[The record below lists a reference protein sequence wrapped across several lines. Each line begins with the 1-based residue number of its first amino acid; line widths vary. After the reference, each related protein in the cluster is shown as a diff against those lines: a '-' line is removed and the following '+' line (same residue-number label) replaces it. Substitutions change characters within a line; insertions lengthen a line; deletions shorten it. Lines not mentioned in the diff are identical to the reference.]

1 MFQRLIKNDLK
12 ENKISMLVIGLFLLL
27 TLTLSFA
34 ATRLTVSL
42 SNSIERFVE
51 TAKSPHL
58 LQMHSGSVDRE
69 RLKNFAQQHPE
80 IASWQLTDFVN
91 VEGSAI
97 RINEKNSLQD
107 SSQDNGFSSQ
117 NQNFD
122 FLLDQNNQPAQPRPG
137 QVYIPL
143 YYYNSGKIKI
153 GDKIRVGK
161 LELTVKGFIRD
172 AQMNA
177 GLVSSKRFLI
187 SQTDLQTLKKE
198 AFASNENL
206 IAFRVHKLSQIST
219 IEQAYK
225 NAELESNGPPM
236 ITYPTIKMINGF
248 NDALVILVMGLLVVA
263 IIGITFLCIRFAL
276 LTKIQEELQ
285 QIAVMKVMGLP
296 QRFISRVYLTKY
308 YFCLALA
315 TIVGW
320 GLSFLLSTPFK
331 KQMALSMGQ
340 SPTPFYSYLLEMLV
354 ALLLCLL
361 VFWLTARPLSSFKKM
376 TPGQALRLASSN
388 SLSETRSTPK
398 MGLPTIPF
406 LDRPYFALKTILNHK
421 KLYLT
426 MLAIVSLI
434 SLLILLPASLYS
446 TVMDK
451 NFIQYLGAGQADVLI
466 DISQTEDIDT
476 KAAQLLKE
484 LQADKDIAEINQYQ
498 SQNFSYQDQQGQTQ
512 QLRVTLGNHAGFP
525 VKYSQGRYPK
535 NEHEIALSKLKAE
548 ELKLKVGDS
557 LTLTVDGQARKL
569 KVVGIYSDLTYGGKT
584 AKAVFVTKQAQT
596 LNSLTTIHLKD
607 ASNKAKKI
615 NEWEKRY
622 SNYKL
627 TDVEDFFHQTFDDSL
642 AMLRLIQT
650 SVFWTGLGIVFI
662 LMTLFVYMIFT
673 KDQADLALYRMLG
686 FGTEQLRSHYL
697 LAVCFILML
706 ALAIADLLLL
716 SLGQEVC
723 SLLLSSFGISK
734 LQLIINKS
742 FTFLWTPLA
751 LLLSGLTAAH
761 ISLRALNKLEI
772 GRYLKE
778 HLS

>member
-12 ENKISMLVIGLFLLL
+12 ENKVSMLVIGLFLLL

-34 ATRLTVSL
+34 ATRLTISL
-42 SNSIERFVE
+42 TSSIERFVE

-69 RLKNFAQQHPE
+69 RLQNFVQQHPE

-97 RINEKNSLQD
+97 RINGQDSLQD

-122 FLLDQNNQPAQPRPG
+122 FLLDQNNQPAQPQPG

-153 GDKIRVGK
+153 GDQIKVGK
-161 LELTVKGFIRD
+161 LQLTVKGFIRD

-206 IAFRVHKLSQIST
+206 IAFRVHKLSQISAV
-219 IEQAYK
+219 EQAYK

-248 NDALVILVMGLLVVA
+248 NDALVILVMGLLVMA
-263 IIGITFLCIRFAL
+263 IIGITFLCMRFAL
-276 LTKIQEELQ
+276 LTKIQEDLQ

-296 QRFISRVYLTKY
+296 QSFISRVYLTKY

-315 TIVGW
+315 TIAGW
-320 GLSFLLSTPFK
+320 GLSFLLSSPFK

-361 VFWLTARPLSSFKKM
+361 VFWLTARPLSSFKKK

-388 SLSETRSTPK
+388 SLTATPSTPK
-398 MGLPTIPF
+398 MGLPSIPF
-406 LDRPYFALKTILNHK
+406 LDRPYFALKTILSHK

-426 MLAIVSLI
+426 MLVIVSLI

-451 NFIQYLGAGQADVLI
+451 NFIQYLGAGQPDVLV

-484 LQADKDIAEINQYQ
+484 LQADKDVAEINQYQ

-525 VKYSQGRYPK
+525 VKYSQGHYPK

-596 LNSLTTIHLKD
+596 LNSLTTIRLKD

-615 NEWEKRY
+615 NDWKKRY

-627 TDVEDFFHQTFDDSL
+627 TDVEDFFHQTFDDTL
-642 AMLRLIQT
+642 AMLRLIQI
-650 SVFWTGLGIVFI
+650 SVFWTGLGIVFT

-686 FGTEQLRSHYL
+686 FGSERLRSHYL

-778 HLS
+778 H

>member
-12 ENKISMLVIGLFLLL
+12 ENKVSMLVIGLFLLL

-42 SNSIERFVE
+42 TSSIERFVE

-58 LQMHSGSVDRE
+58 LQMHSGSVDQE
-69 RLKNFAQQHPE
+69 RLQNFVQQHPE

-122 FLLDQNNQPAQPRPG
+122 FLLDQNNQPAQPQPG

-153 GDKIRVGK
+153 GDQIRVGK
-161 LELTVKGFIRD
+161 LQLTVQGFIRD

-187 SQTDLQTLKKE
+187 SQTDLQILKTE

-263 IIGITFLCIRFAL
+263 IIGITFLCMRFAL

-296 QRFISRVYLTKY
+296 QSFISRIYLTKY

-315 TIVGW
+315 TIAGW
-320 GLSFLLSTPFK
+320 GLSFLLSAPFK
-331 KQMALSMGQ
+331 GQMALSMGQ

-361 VFWLTARPLSSFKKM
+361 VFWLTAQPLSSFKKM
-376 TPGQALRLASSN
+376 TPGQTLRLASSN
-388 SLSETRSTPK
+388 SLTETRSTPK
-398 MGLPTIPF
+398 MGLPSIPF
-406 LDRPYFALKTILNHK
+406 LDRPYFALKTILSHK

-426 MLAIVSLI
+426 MLFIVSLI

-476 KAAQLLKE
+476 KTAQLLKE

-548 ELKLKVGDS
+548 ELKLNVGDS
-557 LTLTVDGQARKL
+557 LTLTVDGQTRKL

-584 AKAVFVTKQAQT
+584 AKAVFKTKQAQT
-596 LNSLTTIHLKD
+596 LNSLTTIRLKD
-607 ASNKAKKI
+607 ASNKTQKI
-615 NEWEKRY
+615 NEWKKRY
-622 SNYKL
+622 FNYKL
-627 TDVEDFFHQTFDDSL
+627 TDVEDFFHQTFDDTL

-686 FGTEQLRSHYL
+686 FGSERLRSHYL

-742 FTFLWTPLA
+742 LTFLWTPLT

-778 HLS
+778 H

>member
-1 MFQRLIKNDLK
+1 MFQRLIRNDLK
-12 ENKISMLVIGLFLLL
+12 ENKVSMLVIGLFLLL

-42 SNSIERFVE
+42 TSSIERFVE

-69 RLKNFAQQHPE
+69 RLQNFVQQHPE

-97 RINEKNSLQD
+97 RINDKDSLQD

-122 FLLDQNNQPAQPRPG
+122 FLLDQNNQPAQPQLG

-153 GDKIRVGK
+153 GDKISVGS
-161 LELTVKGFIRD
+161 LQLTVKGFIRD

-187 SQTDLQTLKKE
+187 SQADLQTLKKE

-206 IAFRVHKLSQIST
+206 IAFRVHKLSQISS

-263 IIGITFLCIRFAL
+263 IIGITFLCMRFAL

-285 QIAVMKVMGLP
+285 QIAVMKIMGLP
-296 QRFISRVYLTKY
+296 QSFISRVYLTKY

-315 TIVGW
+315 TIIGW
-320 GLSFLLSTPFK
+320 GLSFLLSSPFK
-331 KQMALSMGQ
+331 KQMVLSMGQ

-388 SLSETRSTPK
+388 SLTETRSTPK

-406 LDRPYFALKTILNHK
+406 SDRPYFALKTILSHK

-426 MLAIVSLI
+426 ILFIVSLI

-476 KAAQLLKE
+476 KASQLLKE

-512 QLRVTLGNHAGFP
+512 QLRVTLGNHAGFS
-525 VKYSQGRYPK
+525 VKYSQGSYPK

-607 ASNKAKKI
+607 ASNKTQKI
-615 NEWEKRY
+615 NEWKKRY

-627 TDVEDFFHQTFDDSL
+627 TDVEDFFHQTFDDTL

-650 SVFWTGLGIVFI
+650 SVFWTGLSIVFI

-686 FGTEQLRSHYL
+686 FGSERLRSHYL

-742 FTFLWTPLA
+742 LTFLWTPLA

-778 HLS
+778 H

>member
-12 ENKISMLVIGLFLLL
+12 ENKVSMLVIGLFLLL

-42 SNSIERFVE
+42 TSSIERFVE

-58 LQMHSGSVDRE
+58 LQMQSGSVDRK
-69 RLKNFAQQHPE
+69 RMQNFVQQHPE

-97 RINEKNSLQD
+97 HINGQGSLQD

-153 GDKIRVGK
+153 GDQIKVGK
-161 LELTVKGFIRD
+161 LQLTVQGFIRD

-198 AFASNENL
+198 TFASNEKL
-206 IAFRVHKLSQIST
+206 IAFRVHKLSQISA

-263 IIGITFLCIRFAL
+263 IISITFLCMRFAL

-296 QRFISRVYLTKY
+296 QSFISRVYLTKY

-315 TIVGW
+315 TIAGW
-320 GLSFLLSTPFK
+320 GLSFSLSAPFK

-388 SLSETRSTPK
+388 SLTETRSTPK
-398 MGLPTIPF
+398 MGLPTIPL
-406 LDRPYFALKTILNHK
+406 LDRPYLALKTILNHK

-426 MLAIVSLI
+426 ILLIVSLI

-451 NFIQYLGAGQADVLI
+451 NFIQYMGAGQSDVLV
-466 DISQTEDIDT
+466 DISQTDDIDT

-535 NEHEIALSKLKAE
+535 NEHEIALSKLMAE
-548 ELKLKVGDS
+548 ELKLKAGDS

-596 LNSLTTIHLKD
+596 LNSLTTIRLKN
-607 ASNKAKKI
+607 ASNKTQKI
-615 NEWEKRY
+615 NEWKKRY

-627 TDVEDFFHQTFDDSL
+627 TDVEDFFHQTFDDTL

-673 KDQADLALYRMLG
+673 KDQAALALYRMLG
-686 FGTEQLRSHYL
+686 FGSERLRSHYL

-716 SLGQEVC
+716 SIGQEVC
-723 SLLLSSFGISK
+723 NLLLSSFGISK

-742 FTFLWTPLA
+742 LTFLWTPLA

-778 HLS
+778 H

>member
-12 ENKISMLVIGLFLLL
+12 ENKVSMLVIGLFLLL

-34 ATRLTVSL
+34 ATRLTISL
-42 SNSIERFVE
+42 TSSIERFVE

-69 RLKNFAQQHPE
+69 RLQNFVQQHPE

-97 RINEKNSLQD
+97 RINGQDSLQD

-122 FLLDQNNQPAQPRPG
+122 FLLDQNNQPAQPQPG

-153 GDKIRVGK
+153 GDQIKVGK
-161 LELTVKGFIRD
+161 LQLTVKGFIRD

-206 IAFRVHKLSQIST
+206 IAFRVHKLSQISAV
-219 IEQAYK
+219 EQAYK

-248 NDALVILVMGLLVVA
+248 NDALVILVMGLLVMA
-263 IIGITFLCIRFAL
+263 IIGITFLCMRFAL
-276 LTKIQEELQ
+276 LTKIQEDLQ

-296 QRFISRVYLTKY
+296 QSFISRVYLTKY

-320 GLSFLLSTPFK
+320 GLSFLLSGPFK

-361 VFWLTARPLSSFKKM
+361 VFWLTARPLSSFKKT

-388 SLSETRSTPK
+388 SLTETRSTPK

-426 MLAIVSLI
+426 ILFIVSLI

-446 TVMDK
+446 TAMDK

-512 QLRVTLGNHAGFP
+512 KLRVTLGNHAGFP

-557 LTLTVDGQARKL
+557 LTLTVDGQPRKL

-596 LNSLTTIHLKD
+596 LNSLTTIRLKD
-607 ASNKAKKI
+607 ASNKAQKI
-615 NEWEKRY
+615 NEWKKRY

-627 TDVEDFFHQTFDDSL
+627 TDVEDFFHQTFDDTL

-650 SVFWTGLGIVFI
+650 SVFWTGLGIIFI

-686 FGTEQLRSHYL
+686 FGSERLRSHYL

-742 FTFLWTPLA
+742 LTFLWTPLA

-761 ISLRALNKLEI
+761 ISLRALNNLEI

-778 HLS
+778 H

>member
-12 ENKISMLVIGLFLLL
+12 ENKVSMLVIGLFLLL

-42 SNSIERFVE
+42 TSSIERFVE

-58 LQMHSGSVDRE
+58 LQMHSGSIDRE
-69 RLKNFAQQHPE
+69 RLKNFVQQHPE
-80 IASWQLTDFVN
+80 IADWQVTDFVN

-97 RINEKNSLQD
+97 RINQQDSLQD

-161 LELTVKGFIRD
+161 LELTVQGFIRD

-198 AFASNENL
+198 AVASNENL
-206 IAFRVHKLSQIST
+206 IAFRVHKLSQISA

-263 IIGITFLCIRFAL
+263 IIGITFLCMRFAL
-276 LTKIQEELQ
+276 LTKIQEELR

-296 QRFISRVYLTKY
+296 QSFISRVYLTKY

-315 TIVGW
+315 TIAGW
-320 GLSFLLSTPFK
+320 GLSFSLSAPFK
-331 KQMALSMGQ
+331 KQIALSMGQ

-388 SLSETRSTPK
+388 SLTETRSTPK
-398 MGLPTIPF
+398 MGLPTIPL
-406 LDRPYFALKTILNHK
+406 LDRPYFALKTILSHK

-426 MLAIVSLI
+426 ILLIVSLI

-451 NFIQYLGAGQADVLI
+451 NFIQYLGAGQADVLV

-525 VKYSQGRYPK
+525 VKYSQGSYPK
-535 NEHEIALSKLKAE
+535 NEYEIALSKLQAE

-569 KVVGIYSDLTYGGKT
+569 KIVGIYSDLTYGGKT
-584 AKAVFVTKQAQT
+584 SKAVFVTKQAQT
-596 LNSLTTIHLKD
+596 LNSLTTIRLKNP
-607 ASNKAKKI
+607 SNKAQKI
-615 NEWEKRY
+615 NEWKKRY

-627 TDVEDFFHQTFDDSL
+627 TDVEDFFHQTFDDTL
-642 AMLRLIQT
+642 VMLRLIQT
-650 SVFWTGLGIVFI
+650 SVFWTGLIIVFI

-686 FGTEQLRSHYL
+686 FGSERLRSHYL

-734 LQLIINKS
+734 LQLIINPS
-742 FTFLWTPLA
+742 LTFLWTPLA

-761 ISLRALNKLEI
+761 ISLRSLNKLEI
-772 GRYLKE
+772 DHYLKE
-778 HLS
+778 H

>member
-1 MFQRLIKNDLK
+1 MFQRLIRNDLK
-12 ENKISMLVIGLFLLL
+12 ENKVSMLVIGLFLLL

-42 SNSIERFVE
+42 TSSIERFVE

-69 RLKNFAQQHPE
+69 RLQNFVQQHPE

-97 RINEKNSLQD
+97 RINDKDSLQD

-122 FLLDQNNQPAQPRPG
+122 FLLDQNNQPAQPQLG

-153 GDKIRVGK
+153 GDKISVGS
-161 LELTVKGFIRD
+161 LQLTVKGFIRD

-187 SQTDLQTLKKE
+187 SQADLQTLKKE

-206 IAFRVHKLSQIST
+206 IAFRVHKLSQISS

-263 IIGITFLCIRFAL
+263 IIGITFLCMRFAL

-285 QIAVMKVMGLP
+285 QIAVMKIMGLP
-296 QRFISRVYLTKY
+296 QSFISRVYLTKY

-315 TIVGW
+315 TIIGW
-320 GLSFLLSTPFK
+320 GLSFLLSSPFK
-331 KQMALSMGQ
+331 KQMVLSMGQ

-388 SLSETRSTPK
+388 SLTETRSTPK

-406 LDRPYFALKTILNHK
+406 SDRPYFALKTILSHK

-426 MLAIVSLI
+426 ILFIVSLI

-476 KAAQLLKE
+476 KASQLLKE

-535 NEHEIALSKLKAE
+535 NEHEIALSKLQAE

-557 LTLTVDGQARKL
+557 LILTVDGQARKL

-584 AKAVFVTKQAQT
+584 AKAVFMTKQAQT
-596 LNSLTTIHLKD
+596 LNSLTTIRLKNP
-607 ASNKAKKI
+607 SNKAKKI
-615 NEWEKRY
+615 NEWKKRY

-627 TDVEDFFHQTFDDSL
+627 TDVEDFFHQTFDDTL
-642 AMLRLIQT
+642 AMLSLIQT
-650 SVFWTGLGIVFI
+650 SVFWTGLGIIFI

-686 FGTEQLRSHYL
+686 FGSEQLRSHYL

-742 FTFLWTPLA
+742 LTFLWAPLA

-778 HLS
+778 H

>member
-12 ENKISMLVIGLFLLL
+12 ENKVSMLVIGLFLLL

-42 SNSIERFVE
+42 TSSIERFVE

-58 LQMHSGSVDRE
+58 LQMHSGSVDQE
-69 RLKNFAQQHPE
+69 RLQNFVQQHPE

-122 FLLDQNNQPAQPRPG
+122 FLLDQNNQPAQPQPG

-153 GDKIRVGK
+153 GDQIRVGK
-161 LELTVKGFIRD
+161 LQLTVQGFIRD

-206 IAFRVHKLSQIST
+206 IAFRVHKLSQISAV
-219 IEQAYK
+219 EQAYK

-263 IIGITFLCIRFAL
+263 IIDITFLCMRFAL
-276 LTKIQEELQ
+276 LTKIQEDLQ

-296 QRFISRVYLTKY
+296 QSFISRVYLTKY

-315 TIVGW
+315 TIAGW
-320 GLSFLLSTPFK
+320 GLSFLLSSPFK

-361 VFWLTARPLSSFKKM
+361 VFWLTARPLSSFKKK

-388 SLSETRSTPK
+388 SLTATPSTPK
-398 MGLPTIPF
+398 MGLPSIPF
-406 LDRPYFALKTILNHK
+406 LDRPYFALKTILSHK

-426 MLAIVSLI
+426 MLVIVSLI
-434 SLLILLPASLYS
+434 SWLILLPASLYS

-451 NFIQYLGAGQADVLI
+451 NFIQYLGAGQADVLV
-466 DISQTEDIDT
+466 DISQTDDIDT

-498 SQNFSYQDQQGQTQ
+498 SQNFSYQDQQDQTQ
-512 QLRVTLGNHAGFP
+512 KLRVTLGNHAGFP

-584 AKAVFVTKQAQT
+584 AKAVFKTKQAQT
-596 LNSLTTIHLKD
+596 LNSLTTIRLKD
-607 ASNKAKKI
+607 ASSKAQKI
-615 NEWEKRY
+615 NEWKKHY

-627 TDVEDFFHQTFDDSL
+627 TDVEDFFHQTFDDTL

-686 FGTEQLRSHYL
+686 FGSERLRSHYL
-697 LAVCFILML
+697 LAVFFILIL

-723 SLLLSSFGISK
+723 SLLISSFGISK

-742 FTFLWTPLA
+742 LTFLWTPLA

-778 HLS
+778 H

>member
-1 MFQRLIKNDLK
+1 MFQRLIRNDLK

-34 ATRLTVSL
+34 ATRLTVRLTS
-42 SNSIERFVE
+42 SIERFVE

-69 RLKNFAQQHPE
+69 RLKNFVQQHPE

-97 RINEKNSLQD
+97 RINEKDSLQD

-122 FLLDQNNQPAQPRPG
+122 FLLDQNNQPAQPQLG

-153 GDKIRVGK
+153 GDKISVGS
-161 LELTVKGFIRD
+161 LQLTVKGFIRD

-187 SQTDLQTLKKE
+187 SQADLQTLKKE

-206 IAFRVHKLSQIST
+206 IAFRVHKLSQISS

-263 IIGITFLCIRFAL
+263 IIGITFLCMRFSL

-285 QIAVMKVMGLP
+285 QIAVMKIMGLP
-296 QRFISRVYLTKY
+296 QSFISRVYLTKY

-315 TIVGW
+315 TIIGW
-320 GLSFLLSTPFK
+320 GLSFLLSSPFK
-331 KQMALSMGQ
+331 KQMVLSMGQ

-388 SLSETRSTPK
+388 SLTETRSTPK

-406 LDRPYFALKTILNHK
+406 SDRPYFALKTILSHK

-426 MLAIVSLI
+426 ILFIVSLI

-451 NFIQYLGAGQADVLI
+451 NFIQYVGAGQADVLI

-476 KAAQLLKE
+476 KASQLLKE

-535 NEHEIALSKLKAE
+535 NEDEIALSKLQAE
-548 ELKLKVGDS
+548 ELKLKVGDN
-557 LTLTVDGQARKL
+557 LTLNIDGQARRL
-569 KVVGIYSDLTYGGKT
+569 KIVGIYSDLTYGGKT

-596 LNSLTTIHLKD
+596 LNSLTTIRLKD

-615 NEWEKRY
+615 NDWKKHY

-627 TDVEDFFHQTFDDSL
+627 TDIEDFFHQTFDDTL

-650 SVFWTGLGIVFI
+650 SVFWTGLIIVFI

-686 FGTEQLRSHYL
+686 FGSERLRSHYL

-742 FTFLWTPLA
+742 LTFLWTPLA

-778 HLS
+778 H

>member
-12 ENKISMLVIGLFLLL
+12 ENKVSMLVIGLFLLL

-42 SNSIERFVE
+42 TSSIERFVE

-69 RLKNFAQQHPE
+69 RLQNFVQQYPE

-153 GDKIRVGK
+153 GDQIRVGK
-161 LELTVKGFIRD
+161 LQLTVQGFIRD

-248 NDALVILVMGLLVVA
+248 NDALVILVMGLLVMA
-263 IIGITFLCIRFAL
+263 IIGITFLCMRFAL
-276 LTKIQEELQ
+276 LTKIQEDLQ

-296 QRFISRVYLTKY
+296 QSFISRVYLTKY

-315 TIVGW
+315 TIAGW
-320 GLSFLLSTPFK
+320 GLSFLLSDPFK

-388 SLSETRSTPK
+388 SLTETCSTPK

-406 LDRPYFALKTILNHK
+406 LDRPYFALKTILSHK

-426 MLAIVSLI
+426 MLFIVSLI

-451 NFIQYLGAGQADVLI
+451 NFIQYLGAGQADVLV
-466 DISQTEDIDT
+466 DISQTNDIDI
-476 KAAQLLKE
+476 KAAQLMKE
-484 LQADKDIAEINQYQ
+484 LQADKDIAEVNQYQ

-557 LTLTVDGQARKL
+557 LTLAVDGQTRKL

-596 LNSLTTIHLKD
+596 LNSLTTIRLKD

-615 NEWEKRY
+615 NEWKKYY

-627 TDVEDFFHQTFDDSL
+627 TDVEDFFHQTFDDTL
-642 AMLRLIQT
+642 VMLRLIQT
-650 SVFWTGLGIVFI
+650 SVFWTGLIIVFI

-686 FGTEQLRSHYL
+686 FGSERLRSHYL

-742 FTFLWTPLA
+742 LIFLWAPLA

-778 HLS
+778 H

>member
-12 ENKISMLVIGLFLLL
+12 ENKVSMLVIGLFLLL

-42 SNSIERFVE
+42 TSSIERFVE

-69 RLKNFAQQHPE
+69 RLQNFVQQYPE

-153 GDKIRVGK
+153 GDQIRVGK
-161 LELTVKGFIRD
+161 LQLTVQGFIRD

-236 ITYPTIKMINGF
+236 ITYPTIKMINVF
-248 NDALVILVMGLLVVA
+248 NDALVILVMGLLVMA
-263 IIGITFLCIRFAL
+263 IIGITFLCMRFAL
-276 LTKIQEELQ
+276 LTKIQEDLQ

-296 QRFISRVYLTKY
+296 QSFISRVYLTKY

-315 TIVGW
+315 TIAGW
-320 GLSFLLSTPFK
+320 GLSFLLSDPFK

-388 SLSETRSTPK
+388 SLTETCSTPK

-406 LDRPYFALKTILNHK
+406 LDRPYFALKTILSHK

-426 MLAIVSLI
+426 MLFIVSLI

-476 KAAQLLKE
+476 KTAQLLKE

-584 AKAVFVTKQAQT
+584 AKAVFKTKQTQT
-596 LNSLTTIHLKD
+596 LNSLTTIRLKK
-607 ASNKAKKI
+607 ASNKAQKI
-615 NEWEKRY
+615 NEWKKRY

-627 TDVEDFFHQTFDDSL
+627 TDVEDFFHQTFDDTL
-642 AMLRLIQT
+642 AMLCLIQI

-686 FGTEQLRSHYL
+686 FGSERLRSHYL

-706 ALAIADLLLL
+706 ALSIANLLLL

-742 FTFLWTPLA
+742 LTFLWTPLA
-751 LLLSGLTAAH
+751 LLLGGLTAAH
-761 ISLRALNKLEI
+761 ISLRSLNKLEI

-778 HLS
+778 H

>member
-42 SNSIERFVE
+42 TSSIERFVE

-69 RLKNFAQQHPE
+69 RLQNFVQQHPE
-80 IASWQLTDFVN
+80 IASWQLTGFVN

-97 RINEKNSLQD
+97 RINGQDSLQD

-161 LELTVKGFIRD
+161 LQLTVQGFIRD

-206 IAFRVHKLSQIST
+206 IAFRVYKLSQIST

-263 IIGITFLCIRFAL
+263 IIGITFLCMRFAL

-296 QRFISRVYLTKY
+296 QSFIIRVYLTKY

-315 TIVGW
+315 TIAGW
-320 GLSFLLSTPFK
+320 GLSFLLSDPFK

-388 SLSETRSTPK
+388 SLTETCSTPK

-406 LDRPYFALKTILNHK
+406 LDRPYFALKTILSHK

-426 MLAIVSLI
+426 MLFIVSLI

-476 KAAQLLKE
+476 KTAQLLKE

-584 AKAVFVTKQAQT
+584 AKAVFKTKQTQT
-596 LNSLTTIHLKD
+596 LNSLTTIRLKK
-607 ASNKAKKI
+607 ASNKAQKI
-615 NEWEKRY
+615 NEWKKRY

-627 TDVEDFFHQTFDDSL
+627 TDVEDFFHQTFDDTL
-642 AMLRLIQT
+642 AMLCLIQI

-686 FGTEQLRSHYL
+686 FGSERLRSHYL

-706 ALAIADLLLL
+706 ALAIANL
-716 SLGQEVC
+716 
-723 SLLLSSFGISK
+723 LLLSSFGISK

-742 FTFLWTPLA
+742 LTFLWTPLA
-751 LLLSGLTAAH
+751 LLLGGLTAAH
-761 ISLRALNKLEI
+761 ISLRSLNKLEI

-778 HLS
+778 H